1 MATLQQKIDRAMKVF
16 AMADTEARAKG
27 QPIEV
32 QYSGGKDSD
41 VLLRLARMSGYKIR
55 PIYKNTTIDPPGTI
69 AHVKAN
75 GVEIVRPE
83 KSFFQLVREK
93 GFPTRRVRFCCDK
106 LKEYK
111 ILDVAVQGI
120 RQAESAVRAER
131 YDEPH
136 VCRMY
141 NADDHVSVFLPML
154 EWTDRDVVEF
164 IDREGIKCHPLYYDE
179 QGRFH
184 VERRLGCMGC
194 PLPNHHGKPDFKAH
208 PQLLRAWLRAGG
220 VWMQKETLK
229 SADKFQRD
237 PAHLLFHNLF
247 CESYDE
253 YVGYITP
260 DMFGQCIDP
269 RQYLMDYFKVDLPE
283 VK

>member
-1 MATLQQKIDRAMKVF
+1 
-16 AMADTEARAKG
+16 
-27 QPIEV
+27 
-32 QYSGGKDSD
+32 
-41 VLLRLARMSGYKIR
+41 
-55 PIYKNTTIDPPGTI
+55 
-69 AHVKAN
+69 
-75 GVEIVRPE
+75 
-83 KSFFQLVREK
+83 
-93 GFPTRRVRFCCDK
+93 
-106 LKEYK
+106 
-111 ILDVAVQGI
+111 
-120 RQAESAVRAER
+120 
-131 YDEPH
+131 
-136 VCRMY
+136 MY

-164 IDREGIKCHPLYYDE
+164 IGREGIKCHPLYYDE

-208 PQLLRAWLRAGG
+208 PQLLRAWLRAGA

-237 PAHLLFHNLF
+237 PSHLLFHNLF

-253 YVGYITP
+253 YLEYITP

-269 RQYLMDYFKVDLPE
+269 RQFLSDYFGINLDNIAP
-283 VK
+283 